1 MSQSNN
7 KLSQESYSVP
17 TVDYV
22 TLMGEIRK
30 RQFTKNDIKSFVY
43 KVFSMYERAT
53 CDNVNVSADEFK
65 PFIDEN
71 IYVDFPEYQIR
82 NWEEWKTWH
91 HWIHDML
98 VSDDHE
104 IESIK
109 VDFLAD
115 GRYQATFDVHWR
127 AEFKEGSYVENQLRQ
142 VWIMHEEEGKDLPVI
157 ERYIAKMN
165 DPMVVSTQ

>member
-1 MSQSNN
+1 
-7 KLSQESYSVP
+7 
-17 TVDYV
+17 
-22 TLMGEIRK
+22 
-30 RQFTKNDIKSFVY
+30 
-43 KVFSMYERAT
+43 
-53 CDNVNVSADEFK
+53 
-65 PFIDEN
+65 
-71 IYVDFPEYQIR
+71 
-82 NWEEWKTWH
+82 
-91 HWIHDML
+91 ML